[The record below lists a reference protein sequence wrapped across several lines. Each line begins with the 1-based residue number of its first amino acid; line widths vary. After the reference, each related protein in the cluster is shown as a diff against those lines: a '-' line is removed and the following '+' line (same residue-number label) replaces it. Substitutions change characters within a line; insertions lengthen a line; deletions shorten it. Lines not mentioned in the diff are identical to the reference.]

1 MESGTGWRTAYH
13 EAGHAVMARLQRC
26 HFTAVSIDLEHGGC
40 VWMRSSFRRMRPD
53 IAVTTTRLRDAF
65 EREYMTCYAG
75 RLAQERFAGRRAELF
90 EYEEDATLAE
100 EMLQRVSARAAERRA
115 YHRYLLERARTELF
129 FPPHWNGVHVL
140 AASLMD
146 ARELRGAAAKRL
158 IDGAVIAPNAWSA
171 GRRRRPL
178 GGTSS

>member
-1 MESGTGWRTAYH
+1 MKSRTGWTTAYH

-53 IAVTTTRLRDAF
+53 IAVTTAPLRDAF

-75 RLAQERFAGRRAELF
+75 RLAQERFTGHRAELF

-100 EMLQRVSARAAERRA
+100 DMLQRVSSRAAERRA

-146 ARELRGAAAKRL
+146 ARDLRGAAAKRL
-158 IDGAVIAPNAWSA
+158 IDGAVIAPNAWNA
-171 GRRRRPL
+171 GRRKRPL
-178 GGTSS
+178 GCL